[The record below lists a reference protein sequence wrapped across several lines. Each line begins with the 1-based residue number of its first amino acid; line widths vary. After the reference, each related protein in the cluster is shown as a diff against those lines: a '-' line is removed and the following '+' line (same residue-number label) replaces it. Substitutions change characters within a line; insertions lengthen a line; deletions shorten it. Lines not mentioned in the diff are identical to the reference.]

1 MEAWAGEGLADALLE
16 NMSENQVPEGAGRE
30 SNNGL

>member
-1 MEAWAGEGLADALLE
+1 MAEDETPAEADELLE